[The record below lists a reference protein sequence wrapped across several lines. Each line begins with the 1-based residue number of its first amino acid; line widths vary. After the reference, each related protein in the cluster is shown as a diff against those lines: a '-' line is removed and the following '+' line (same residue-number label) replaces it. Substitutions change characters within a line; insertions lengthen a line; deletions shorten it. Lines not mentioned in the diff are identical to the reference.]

1 MPDGTGHG
9 DPPRGGQGPDGS
21 DPDAALLARLAQ
33 GDDEAARQLAARHL
47 GRLHGLA
54 MRMLGDR
61 AEAED
66 VVQDTFIK
74 AWTIAPRWREG
85 QARFSTWL
93 HQVTSNGCLDR
104 LRRRRPTE
112 DIDERADASP
122 EPGPEATLAN
132 AQRGAQVK
140 AALDALPPR
149 QKTALLLFH
158 HQGLSQAEASAAMGI
173 SEDALE
179 SLLARARR
187 TLRTQFRGETP

>member
-1 MPDGTGHG
+1 MPDGSDHDGPARDAGGRVG
-9 DPPRGGQGPDGS
+9 D
-21 DPDAALLARLAQ
+21 DPDAALLARLAA

-47 GRLHGLA
+47 GRLHGHA

-74 AWTIAPRWREG
+74 AWRIAPRWREG

-93 HQVTSNGCLDR
+93 YQVASNACLDR

-112 DIDERADASP
+112 DIDERVDAAP
-122 EPGPEATLAN
+122 GPGPEAVLAE
-132 AQRGAQVK
+132 AQRGAQVQ

-187 TLRTQFRGETP
+187 TLRAQFRGDTP

>member
-1 MPDGTGHG
+1 MPDGSHHDGPARDAGGRAG
-9 DPPRGGQGPDGS
+9 D
-21 DPDAALLARLAQ
+21 DPDAALLARLAE

-47 GRLHGLA
+47 GRLHGHA

-74 AWTIAPRWREG
+74 AWRIAPRWREG

-93 HQVTSNGCLDR
+93 YQVTSNACLDR

-112 DIDERADASP
+112 DIDERVDASP
-122 EPGPEATLAN
+122 GPGPEAVLAE
-132 AQRGAQVK
+132 AQRGARVQ

-149 QKTALLLFH
+149 QKQALLLFH

-187 TLRTQFRGETP
+187 TLRAQFRGDTP